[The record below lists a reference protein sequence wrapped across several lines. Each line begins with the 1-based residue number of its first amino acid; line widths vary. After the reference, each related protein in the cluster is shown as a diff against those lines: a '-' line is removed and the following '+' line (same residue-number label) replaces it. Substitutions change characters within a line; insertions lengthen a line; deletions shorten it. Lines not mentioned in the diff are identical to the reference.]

1 MSQKFNAKSARAKR
15 PCPLWVDAF
24 QRDTQHLEADEVGA
38 YMLILMAM
46 WTRETCDFPHDET
59 RLARVSRVSTRLWKS
74 RIGPAL
80 MPFFTVENC
89 SVMSKRLR
97 IEAAYVE
104 KFCQSQSERKS
115 GSDKKSDPL
124 AKPQGVHNASQNAG
138 ENPDNILKNNDQ
150 ASTTDITTDNPPYH
164 PTQQPNNPTYE
175 VATAT
180 SSAQQPREASPGT
193 DLVDDVMAAVGLTS
207 GNIPTHWLPPG
218 SMMHVSRWVTDL
230 GLTPAEIIA
239 AARSSRQQHSEPP
252 RGPKALDG
260 VMQSLSRAKSAG
272 RMVPAT
278 DPRGET
284 APTIP
289 RASPVPP
296 DGAVIPSESFPET
309 LPPPDPRFA
318 TR

>member
-1 MSQKFNAKSARAKR
+1 MTKFNAQAARAKR

-59 RLARVSRVSTRLWKS
+59 RLARVARVSTRLWKS
-74 RIGPAL
+74 RIGPVL
-80 MPFFTVENC
+80 MPFFTVE
-89 SVMSKRLR
+89 SGAVLQKRLR
-97 IEAAYVE
+97 MEAAYVE

-115 GSDKKSDPL
+115 GSDKRSGPL
-124 AKPQGVHNASQNAG
+124 AKPQGVHDAYG
-138 ENPDNILKNNDQ
+138 EVNEKSSKALKNNKADK
-150 ASTTDITTDNPPYH
+150 STDISTDSPGMY

-180 SSAQQPREASPGT
+180 SSAQQPREASPGP
-193 DLVDDVMAAVGLTS
+193 DLVGDVMAAVGLTS

-218 SMMHVSRWVTDL
+218 SMMHVNRWVTDL
-230 GLTPAEIIA
+230 GLTRGEIVA
-239 AARSSRQQHSEPP
+239 AARSSRQQHNEPP

-272 RMVPAT
+272 RMVAAT
-278 DPRGET
+278 DPRGE
-284 APTIP
+284 AVPTIP
-289 RASPVPP
+289 RASPVPA
-296 DGAVIPSESFPET
+296 DGAVIPSESFPDT